1 MVSYFASASPDGLD
15 SATLQGCRVVQTAQG
30 EELTGSCIAQHAT
43 EHAMTVSPLA
53 EYTVFGHPGTVGLA
67 GIAGAVVVLAFAGGV
82 FWLLAAAVVRGAERV
97 GAGHSHPLYRD
108 GDSVVRRAPAE
119 VKIVALVVFVLAVV
133 ATPREMVWPFA
144 AYAGIVLVVWR
155 VARIPL
161 RWILPRMLIEA
172 PFIVLAVL
180 LPFTEGGQQVEI
192 AGVHLS
198 VGGLWAAWG
207 IVVKGTL
214 GVAGSLTIAATTS
227 ARELPL
233 ALSRLGM
240 PGLVTSMLV
249 LMIRYIDLLSAEAAE
264 CGWQGSPA
272 ATRRAHCIR
281 PAAIAKGLGALF
293 LRSYERGERVY
304 LAMTSRGFDGRV
316 PELAIVGAGPR
327 ATPAQWVAALT
338 PGVAAV
344 LVAGSAWAP
353 R

>member
-1 MVSYFASASPDGLD
+1 M
-15 SATLQGCRVVQTAQG
+15 
-30 EELTGSCIAQHAT
+30 
-43 EHAMTVSPLA
+43 
-53 EYTVFGHPGTVGLA
+53 
-67 GIAGAVVVLAFAGGV
+67 
-82 FWLLAAAVVRGAERV
+82 

-108 GDSVVRRAPAE
+108 GDSAVHTAPAE
-119 VKIVALVVFVLAVV
+119 VKIVGLVLFVFAVV
-133 ATPREMVWPFA
+133 ATPRDMIWPFA
-144 AYAGIVLVVWR
+144 IYAAIVLTVWR

-180 LPFTEGGQQVEI
+180 LPFAEGGQRVAV
-192 AGVHLS
+192 AGLQLS
-198 VGGLWAAWG
+198 VAGLWAAWG

-214 GVAGSLTIAATTS
+214 GVAASLTVAATTS

-249 LMIRYIDLLSAEAAE
+249 LMIRYIDLLSAEVTRMRMARISR
-264 CGWQGSPA
+264 GDSP
-272 ATRRAHCIR
+272 RAIHQ
-281 PAAIAKGLGALF
+281 AGAIAKGVGALF

-316 PELAIVGAGPR
+316 PELAAVGAGP
-327 ATPAQWVAALT
+327 PASAVQWAYALAPAVAA
-338 PGVAAV
+338 AAV
-344 LVAGSAWAP
+344 SGTAWVI